1 MKLFY
6 ALVILLSSYSC
17 SFDKTT
23 GIWKNENITIKDQTN
38 QFEDFKSLSS
48 TEETFNKIIPI
59 RNKFAFSLTRNTS
72 PNKWTDKYYSDSNNF
87 DNFEFEY
94 LNKLT
99 FRSKKISKYNLN
111 DTLLLE
117 EGNVITSDQK
127 GNLLIF
133 SISQNKIKL
142 KFNFYKKQ
150 YKKLKKILNLIVEN
164 NVVYVSD
171 NLGYLYAYNYKTEKL
186 LWAKNYKVPFRS
198 NLKIKKNKLIAINQK
213 NTLLFFKKTSG
224 EILRSIPTEEVILKN
239 KFTGNISVSDEYTFF
254 LNTYGTLYAVRSDS
268 MQIIWFLNLN
278 QSKNFNDKSMFK
290 GSEIIYKNG
299 KILIL
304 SNKFTYVINSKNGTI
319 IFKKNFSSPIKPIIS
334 SNYVFILSKNSL
346 LISFDF
352 INGNI
357 IYSYDINRLIADF
370 LKTEKNEVK
379 PKNVIIANNKLFIFL
394 ENSYFLK
401 VGLDGAIEKISKL
414 PDKIVSYPIFIN
426 NSLLYINN
434 KNKISVVN

>member
-6 ALVILLSSYSC
+6 ALVILLFSYSC
-17 SFDKTT
+17 SFDNKTV
-23 GIWKNENITIKDQTN
+23 IWKNENIIIKDQTN

-59 RNKFAFSLTRNTS
+59 RNKFTFSLTRNTS

-94 LNKLT
+94 LNKLS

-198 NLKIKKNKLIAINQK
+198 NLKIKKNKLIAINQN

-239 KFTGNISVSDEYTFF
+239 KFKGNISVSDEYIFF

-268 MQIIWFLNLN
+268 MQISWFLNLN
-278 QSKNFNDKSMFK
+278 QSKNFKDKSMFK

-299 KILIL
+299 KVLIL
-304 SNKFTYVINSKNGTI
+304 SNKFTYVVNSKNGTI

-334 SNYVFILSKNSL
+334 NNYVFILSKNSL
-346 LISFDF
+346 LISFNF

-357 IYSYDINRLIADF
+357 IYSYDINKLIADF

-426 NSLLYINN
+426 KSLLYLNN
-434 KNKISVVN
+434 KNKISVVY

>member
-198 NLKIKKNKLIAINQK
+198 NLKIKKNKLIAINQN

-239 KFTGNISVSDEYTFF
+239 KFTGNISVSDEYIFF

>member
-6 ALVILLSSYSC
+6 ALVILLFSYSC
-17 SFDKTT
+17 SFDNKT
-23 GIWKNENITIKDQTN
+23 GIWKNENIIIKDQTN
-38 QFEDFKSLSS
+38 QFEGFKSLSS

-59 RNKFAFSLTRNTS
+59 RNKFIFSLTRNTS

-94 LNKLT
+94 LNKLS

-198 NLKIKKNKLIAINQK
+198 NLKIKKNKLIAINQN

-239 KFTGNISVSDEYTFF
+239 KFTGNISVSDEYIFF

-268 MQIIWFLNLN
+268 MQISWFLNLN
-278 QSKNFNDKSMFK
+278 QSKNFKDKSMFK

-299 KILIL
+299 KVLIL
-304 SNKFTYVINSKNGTI
+304 SNKFTYVVNSKNGTI

-334 SNYVFILSKNSL
+334 NNYVFILSKNSL
-346 LISFDF
+346 LISFNF

-357 IYSYDINRLIADF
+357 IYSYDINKLIADF

-426 NSLLYINN
+426 KSLLYLNN
-434 KNKISVVN
+434 KNKISVVY